1 MNQSDQRSLRSS
13 ATSAGADSAIGGRH
27 PTPSTRPTSRY
38 RGRIDWSIFHAL
50 NGQLRGDDAAQDA
63 AEIYNAWA
71 IFALVG
77 VAALTWFLAR
87 PGGSLR
93 SKLAAASAGI
103 SAVVALLVNAVLGH
117 LWYHARPFADHPKQT
132 LLLVHHGAD
141 NSFPSDHASVAF
153 AVAFAVLVF
162 HRRLGVLLLAVAVG
176 VGLDRIFVGVH
187 YPIDVLTSVFVGL
200 GAALVVTLPGR
211 PYVAWFV
218 RLISRITDPVVLAV
232 RRRAGR

>member
-1 MNQSDQRSLRSS
+1 VAFNAS
-13 ATSAGADSAIGGRH
+13 A
-27 PTPSTRPTSRY
+27 
-38 RGRIDWSIFHAL
+38 L
-50 NGQLRGDDAAQDA
+50 
-63 AEIYNAWA
+63 
-71 IFALVG
+71 FALVA
-77 VAALTWFLAR
+77 VAAATWFFAR
-87 PGGSLR
+87 PRGSLR

-132 LLLVHHGAD
+132 VLLVHHGAD

-162 HRRLGVLLLAVAVG
+162 HRRLGIVLLAVAVG

-187 YPIDVLTSVFVGL
+187 YPIDVLTSVLVGL
-200 GAALVVTLPGR
+200 GAALVVTIPGR
-211 PYVAWFV
+211 PYVEWLV
-218 RLISRITDPVVLAV
+218 RLVSRLTDPVMLAV

>member
-1 MNQSDQRSLRSS
+1 MRRGS
-13 ATSAGADSAIGGRH
+13 
-27 PTPSTRPTSRY
+27 Y
-38 RGRIDWSIFHAL
+38 RVPIDWSVFHSL
-50 NGQLRGDDAAQDA
+50 NGLLRGDDSGQDA
-63 AEIYNAWA
+63 AVAFNASA
-71 IFALVG
+71 LFALVA
-77 VAALTWFLAR
+77 VAAATWFFAR

-132 LLLVHHGAD
+132 VLLVHHGTD

-153 AVAFAVLVF
+153 AVAFAVLMF

-200 GAALVVTLPGR
+200 GAALIATFPGR
-211 PYVAWFV
+211 PYVAWLV
-218 RLISRITDPVVLAV
+218 RLVSRITDPVVLAV
-232 RRRAGR
+232 RRRASR

>member
-1 MNQSDQRSLRSS
+1 VRRGS
-13 ATSAGADSAIGGRH
+13 
-27 PTPSTRPTSRY
+27 Y
-38 RGRIDWSIFHAL
+38 RVPIDWSVFHSL
-50 NGQLRGDDAAQDA
+50 NGLLRGNDSGQDA
-63 AEIYNAWA
+63 AVAFNASA
-71 IFALVG
+71 LFALVA
-77 VAALTWFLAR
+77 VAAATWFFAR

-132 LLLVHHGAD
+132 VLLVHHGAD

-162 HRRLGVLLLAVAVG
+162 HRRLGIVLLAVAVG

-187 YPIDVLTSVFVGL
+187 YPIDVLTSVLVGL
-200 GAALVVTLPGR
+200 GAALVVTIPGR
-211 PYVAWFV
+211 PYVEWVV
-218 RLISRITDPVVLAV
+218 RLVSRVTDPVVLAV

>member
-1 MNQSDQRSLRSS
+1 V
-13 ATSAGADSAIGGRH
+13 
-27 PTPSTRPTSRY
+27 RPGSY
-38 RGRIDWSIFHAL
+38 RVPIDWSVFHSL
-50 NGQLRGDDAAQDA
+50 NSLLRGDDSGQDA
-63 AEIYNAWA
+63 AVAFNASA
-71 IFALVG
+71 LFALVA
-77 VAALTWFLAR
+77 VAAATWFFAR

-132 LLLVHHGAD
+132 VLLVHHGTD

-187 YPIDVLTSVFVGL
+187 YPIDVLASVFVGL
-200 GAALVVTLPGR
+200 GAALVVTFPGR
-211 PYVAWFV
+211 PLVAWLV
-218 RLISRITDPVVLAV
+218 RLVSRITDPVVLAV

>member
-1 MNQSDQRSLRSS
+1 MRRGS
-13 ATSAGADSAIGGRH
+13 
-27 PTPSTRPTSRY
+27 Y
-38 RGRIDWSIFHAL
+38 RVPIDWSVFHSL
-50 NGQLRGDDAAQDA
+50 NGLLRGDDSGQDA
-63 AEIYNAWA
+63 AVAFNASA
-71 IFALVG
+71 LFALVA
-77 VAALTWFLAR
+77 VAAATWFFAR

-93 SKLAAASAGI
+93 PKLAAASAGI

-132 LLLVHHGAD
+132 VLLVHHGAD

-162 HRRLGVLLLAVAVG
+162 HRRLGIVLLAVAVG

-187 YPIDVLTSVFVGL
+187 YPIDVLTSVLVGL
-200 GAALVVTLPGR
+200 GAALVVTIPGR
-211 PYVAWFV
+211 PYVEWLV
-218 RLISRITDPVVLAV
+218 RLVSRLTDPVVLAV

>member
-1 MNQSDQRSLRSS
+1 MRRGS
-13 ATSAGADSAIGGRH
+13 
-27 PTPSTRPTSRY
+27 Y
-38 RGRIDWSIFHAL
+38 RVPIDWSVFHSL
-50 NGQLRGDDAAQDA
+50 NGLLRGNDSGQDA
-63 AEIYNAWA
+63 AVAFNASA
-71 IFALVG
+71 LFALVA
-77 VAALTWFLAR
+77 VAAATWFFAR

-132 LLLVHHGAD
+132 VLLVHHGAD

-162 HRRLGVLLLAVAVG
+162 HRRLGIVLLAVAVG

-187 YPIDVLTSVFVGL
+187 YPIDVLTSVLVGL
-200 GAALVVTLPGR
+200 GAALVVTIPGR
-211 PYVAWFV
+211 PYVEWVV
-218 RLISRITDPVVLAV
+218 RLVSRVTDPVVLAV

>member
-1 MNQSDQRSLRSS
+1 MRRGS
-13 ATSAGADSAIGGRH
+13 
-27 PTPSTRPTSRY
+27 Y
-38 RGRIDWSIFHAL
+38 RVPIDWSVFHSL
-50 NGQLRGDDAAQDA
+50 NGLLRGNDSGQDA
-63 AEIYNAWA
+63 AVAFNASA
-71 IFALVG
+71 LFALVA
-77 VAALTWFLAR
+77 VAAATWFFAR

-132 LLLVHHGAD
+132 VLLVHHGAD

-162 HRRLGVLLLAVAVG
+162 HRRLGIVLLAVAVG

-187 YPIDVLTSVFVGL
+187 YPIDVLTSVLVGL
-200 GAALVVTLPGR
+200 GAALVVTIPGR
-211 PYVAWFV
+211 PYVEWLV
-218 RLISRITDPVVLAV
+218 RLVSRLTDPVVLAV

>member
-1 MNQSDQRSLRSS
+1 MRRGS
-13 ATSAGADSAIGGRH
+13 
-27 PTPSTRPTSRY
+27 Y
-38 RGRIDWSIFHAL
+38 RVPIDWSVFHSL
-50 NGQLRGDDAAQDA
+50 NGLLRGDDSGQDA
-63 AEIYNAWA
+63 AVAFNASA
-71 IFALVG
+71 LFALVA
-77 VAALTWFLAR
+77 VAAATWFFAR

-132 LLLVHHGAD
+132 VLLVHHGAD

-162 HRRLGVLLLAVAVG
+162 HRRLGIVLLAVAVG

-200 GAALVVTLPGR
+200 GAALVVTFPGR
-211 PYVAWFV
+211 PYVAWLV
-218 RLISRITDPVVLAV
+218 RLVSRITDPVVLAV
-232 RRRAGR
+232 RRRASR

>member
-1 MNQSDQRSLRSS
+1 M
-13 ATSAGADSAIGGRH
+13 
-27 PTPSTRPTSRY
+27 RPGSY
-38 RGRIDWSIFHAL
+38 RVPIDWSVFHSL
-50 NGQLRGDDAAQDA
+50 NGLLRGDDSGQDA
-63 AEIYNAWA
+63 AVAFNASA
-71 IFALVG
+71 LFALVA
-77 VAALTWFLAR
+77 VAAATWFFAR

-132 LLLVHHGAD
+132 VLLVHHGTD

-187 YPIDVLTSVFVGL
+187 YPIDVLASVFVGL
-200 GAALVVTLPGR
+200 GAALVVTFPGR
-211 PYVAWFV
+211 PLVAWLV
-218 RLISRITDPVVLAV
+218 RLVSRITDPVVLAV

>member
-1 MNQSDQRSLRSS
+1 V
-13 ATSAGADSAIGGRH
+13 DSAIGGRH
-27 PTPSTRPTSRY
+27 PIPSIRPAGRY
-38 RGRIDWSIFHAL
+38 RDRIDWSIFHAL
-50 NGQLRGDDAAQDA
+50 NGQLRGDDPAQDA

-71 IFALVG
+71 IFALVA

-93 SKLAAASAGI
+93 SKLAAATAGI

-132 LLLVHHGAD
+132 VLLVHHGAD

-162 HRRLGVLLLAVAVG
+162 HRRLGVLLVAVAVG
-176 VGLDRIFVGVH
+176 IGLDRIFVGVH
-187 YPIDVLTSVFVGL
+187 YPIDVLTSVVVGL
-200 GAALVVTLPGR
+200 GAALVVALPGR
-211 PYVAWFV
+211 PYVEWLV
-218 RLISRITDPVVLAV
+218 RLVSRVTDPVVLAV
-232 RRRAGR
+232 RRRSGR

>member
-1 MNQSDQRSLRSS
+1 MNHVDQRSFRSS
-13 ATSAGADSAIGGRH
+13 DAGAGSAIGGRH
-27 PTPSTRPTSRY
+27 PTPSIRRTGRY
-38 RGRIDWSIFHAL
+38 RGRIDWSIFHTL
-50 NGQLRGDDAAQDA
+50 NGSLRGDDSAQDA

-71 IFALVG
+71 IFALVA

-103 SAVVALLVNAVLGH
+103 SAVVALLVNAVLGD
-117 LWYHARPFADHPKQT
+117 LWYHPRPFADHPKQT
-132 LLLVHHGAD
+132 VLLVHHGSD

-153 AVAFAVLVF
+153 AVAFAVLIF
-162 HRRLGVLLLAVAVG
+162 HRRLGILLLAAAVG

-200 GAALVVTLPGR
+200 GAALVVSFPGR
-211 PYVAWFV
+211 PYVAWLV
-218 RLISRITDPVVLAV
+218 RLVSRLTDPVVLAV

>member
-1 MNQSDQRSLRSS
+1 MRRGS
-13 ATSAGADSAIGGRH
+13 
-27 PTPSTRPTSRY
+27 Y
-38 RGRIDWSIFHAL
+38 RVPIDWSVFHSL
-50 NGQLRGDDAAQDA
+50 NGLLRGNDSGQDA
-63 AEIYNAWA
+63 AVAFNASA
-71 IFALVG
+71 LFALVA
-77 VAALTWFLAR
+77 VAAATWFFAR

-132 LLLVHHGAD
+132 VLLVHHGAD

-162 HRRLGVLLLAVAVG
+162 HRRLGIVLLAVAVG

-187 YPIDVLTSVFVGL
+187 YPIDVLTSVLVGL
-200 GAALVVTLPGR
+200 GAALVVTIPGR
-211 PYVAWFV
+211 PYVEWLV
-218 RLISRITDPVVLAV
+218 RLVSRLTDPVMLAV